1 MCLHFSL
8 GSLDYM
14 LLTRQLRQSDI
25 LFLLTSQFIKLL
37 VLVDNLNSTNYP
49 LQIKDPGAFVIC
61 GFRSYILTL
70 LSLFY
75 TCLYINE
82 IIIYIPHRI
91 LVRHVF
97 MFLFTF
103 LLCIYLS
110 LIFFYQLKGYL
121 MPVYLSHLSLLLCLG
136 FQKYEYPA
144 MCIIAFSVF
153 SDRTKLYFFT
163 MS

>member
-1 MCLHFSL
+1 MYQYVFAFFTWIVRLYAF
-8 GSLDYM
+8 DK
-14 LLTRQLRQSDI
+14 QLRQSDF

-82 IIIYIPHRI
+82 IIIYTSVPVFALIHR
-91 LVRHVF
+91 LHSY
-97 MFLFTF
+97 LFASPSALM
-103 LLCIYLS
+103 LL
-110 LIFFYQLKGYL
+110 FFYW
-121 MPVYLSHLSLLLCLG
+121 PSFCLSVFPATYAV
-136 FQKYEYPA
+136 FQK
-144 MCIIAFSVF
+144 
-153 SDRTKLYFFT
+153 LYILLY
-163 MS
+163 